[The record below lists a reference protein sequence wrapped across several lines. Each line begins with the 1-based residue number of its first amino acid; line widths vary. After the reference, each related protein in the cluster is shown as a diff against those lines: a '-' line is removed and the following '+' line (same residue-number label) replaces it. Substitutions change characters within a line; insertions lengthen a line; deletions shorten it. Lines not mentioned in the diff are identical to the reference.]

1 MDEWRLGK
9 MARVSLKAIVVDLW
23 SCLYSKHGDFH

>member
-9 MARVSLKAIVVDLW
+9 MARVSLKAIVVVVEN
-23 SCLYSKHGDFH
+23 SNKKCYK